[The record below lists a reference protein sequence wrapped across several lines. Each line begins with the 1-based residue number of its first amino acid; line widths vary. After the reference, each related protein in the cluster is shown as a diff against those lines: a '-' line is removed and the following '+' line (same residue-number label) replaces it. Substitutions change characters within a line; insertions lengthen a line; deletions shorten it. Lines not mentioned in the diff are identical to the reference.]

1 MTNVQHIVI
10 SDKHFRLSLY
20 ELPSKE
26 LYETSICQRYSG
38 SNKAFELFH
47 HLTIRFYSRAHYILS
62 NIPSQT
68 ICDR

>member
-20 ELPSKE
+20 ELASKE
-26 LYETSICQRYSG
+26 LYETSICQRWSG

-47 HLTIRFYSRAHYILS
+47 HLTIRAHYSL
-62 NIPSQT
+62 
-68 ICDR
+68 